1 MRMNTFALVDV
12 GKCCIVP
19 QGQEA
24 YVFSFTNAKEGK
36 CFSAGIQFYREEIIC
51 YIVESL

>member
-1 MRMNTFALVDV
+1 MHTFALVDV

-24 YVFSFTNAKEGK
+24 YGFFSFTNAKGK
-36 CFSAGIQFYREEIIC
+36 YFSAGIQFYREGIIC